1 MNMTNILLTVSVACN
16 VWFLF
21 LLLYD
26 RIMETRLVR
35 FFKDIAGVWNT
46 LHAGEQKKETE
57 RTPAQ
62 AVDIIGKSHFKM
74 TMTRTMTTIPA
85 PQAAT
90 SEEGIELSEE
100 DATFDDG
107 NSEAVSHPAQVP
119 EEKLDEVFSNIPPS
133 EMKYGED
140 EPEDETPD
148 RRQASGFSFD
158 EIGDAVGIAG
168 KENPTDEE
176 KHRAGKVF
184 SDLEGTELLDKMSQS
199 VKMKVS
205 GFIDLYLYDQPV
217 PVVKEVRMKAEF
229 IIPEKLED
237 FNIRDFV

>member
-57 RTPAQ
+57 RAPAQ

-100 DATFDDG
+100 DATFG
-107 NSEAVSHPAQVP
+107 RRKQQGGVTSGTSSGREA
-119 EEKLDEVFSNIPPS
+119 
-133 EMKYGED
+133 
-140 EPEDETPD
+140 
-148 RRQASGFSFD
+148 R
-158 EIGDAVGIAG
+158 
-168 KENPTDEE
+168 
-176 KHRAGKVF
+176 
-184 SDLEGTELLDKMSQS
+184 
-199 VKMKVS
+199 
-205 GFIDLYLYDQPV
+205 
-217 PVVKEVRMKAEF
+217 
-229 IIPEKLED
+229 
-237 FNIRDFV
+237 

>member
-35 FFKDIAGVWNT
+35 FFKDIAKVWNT

-57 RTPAQ
+57 RAPAQ

-107 NSEAVSHPAQVP
+107 NS
-119 EEKLDEVFSNIPPS
+119 
-133 EMKYGED
+133 
-140 EPEDETPD
+140 
-148 RRQASGFSFD
+148 
-158 EIGDAVGIAG
+158 
-168 KENPTDEE
+168 
-176 KHRAGKVF
+176 
-184 SDLEGTELLDKMSQS
+184 
-199 VKMKVS
+199 
-205 GFIDLYLYDQPV
+205 
-217 PVVKEVRMKAEF
+217 KAEM
-229 IIPEKLED
+229 
-237 FNIRDFV
+237 